1 MIVHDSEYVDFSKVP
16 QSRGI
21 GKEAFI
27 ALVIGLLGI
36 FTMGFLSCILS
47 GFGHLWPSQKTLRV
61 DLGQMP
67 AVTSSQSTT
76 TNP

>member
-27 ALVIGLLGI
+27 ALATGVVGI
-36 FTMGFLSCILS
+36 FIMGFLSCFLS

-61 DLGQMP
+61 DLGSMP
-67 AVTSSQSTT
+67 SISSSRS